1 MGGPTDQDRIIAS
14 ASRHG
19 WSLRTMPDGRTFFFR
34 KGKHTISVMFLADGS
49 IRSAVVDFDTVRAR
63 KSAAV
68 LEAMRSLT

>member
-1 MGGPTDQDRIIAS
+1 
-14 ASRHG
+14 
-19 WSLRTMPDGRTFFFR
+19 
-34 KGKHTISVMFLADGS
+34 MFLADGS